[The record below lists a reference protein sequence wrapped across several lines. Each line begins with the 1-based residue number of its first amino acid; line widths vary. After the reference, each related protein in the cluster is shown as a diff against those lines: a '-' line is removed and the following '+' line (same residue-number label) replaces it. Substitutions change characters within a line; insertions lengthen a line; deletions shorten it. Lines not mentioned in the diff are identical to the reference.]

1 MALPLIG
8 ITMGDPTGVG
18 PEIVLKALSSEA
30 PYEFCRPVVLGDG
43 GVLSCTARILGIHPA
58 IEEITQI
65 PAEGYAPERIFVS
78 SVSHLDAPALVF
90 GRPDRQC
97 GEAMARYIEEGVRW
111 IQQGKVQAL
120 TTCPINKQAIN
131 VAGYPYSGH
140 TEMLAHLSR
149 VPSTVMMFVGTRW
162 KVVLVTTHVPLRE
175 VSAHITSERLLTT
188 VRLTAQ
194 GLKLHFGIPVPRMAI
209 LGLNPHCGE
218 EGLLGVEEQNVIL
231 PAMIQARSEG
241 IEVEGPFP
249 ADSFFHGTDHL
260 SFDVVVSMYHDQGL
274 IPIKMS
280 EFSEAVNFTLGL
292 PFIRTSVGHG
302 TAYDI
307 AGKGVADPTN
317 LINAMAAA
325 SNILK
330 LKLNHQEEVDK
341 ETDLG

>member
-1 MALPLIG
+1 
-8 ITMGDPTGVG
+8 
-18 PEIVLKALSSEA
+18 
-30 PYEFCRPVVLGDG
+30 
-43 GVLSCTARILGIHPA
+43 VLSHTARLLGIHPA
-58 IEEITQI
+58 LEEITQI
-65 PAEGYAPERIFVS
+65 PAGGYRPERIFVS
-78 SVSHLDAPALVF
+78 SVSHLDASSLVF
-90 GRPDRQC
+90 GRPDKQC
-97 GEAMARYIEEGVRW
+97 GEAMARYVEEGVRW

-131 VAGYPYSGH
+131 AAGYPYSGH

-149 VPSTVMMFVGTRW
+149 VSSTVMMFVGTKW

-188 VRLTAQ
+188 IRLTAE
-194 GLKLHFGIPVPRMAI
+194 GLKFHFGIPVPRMAI

-218 EGLLGVEEQNVIL
+218 EGLLGLEEQNVIL

-249 ADSFFHGTDHL
+249 ADSFFHGTGHL

-307 AGKGVADPTN
+307 AGKGVADQTN
-317 LINAMAAA
+317 LINAMATA

-341 ETDLG
+341 KTDLG